1 MTHSLGKD
9 GRIESSLFHSRE
21 WWAQQFRMKVKV
33 WSQEA
38 STSKG
43 RLNLL
48 AIAFLSIPSCR
59 PLGLFWK
66 SLALARRL
74 RLPGLVALAVPI
86 AVLR

>member
-1 MTHSLGKD
+1 MTHSFGKD

-21 WWAQQFRMKVKV
+21 WWAQQFRMKVRV

-48 AIAFLSIPSCR
+48 AIAFLSTLLPM
-59 PLGLFWK
+59 
-66 SLALARRL
+66 ALNIVDTVPRL
-74 RLPGLVALAVPI
+74 SSSRTAQAGGNSGWD
-86 AVLR
+86 